1 MYESP
6 HHEYDPSWN
15 YQEDEEPLPDVVR
28 LVDEA
33 LKAHE
38 QEGVFRGLELLPVHV
53 FYVTG
58 LEEEG
63 HLAKY
68 ASGTSSDPFIMLDTR
83 YLEAV
88 ADEYGVRL
96 WDAVESTLL
105 HEYGHAYME
114 ATGRHD
120 EVSEAREERIV
131 EKFAKTYWKTRD
143 LKKAI
148 KVLAS

>member
-6 HHEYDPSWN
+6 HHEYSPEWD
-15 YQEDEEPLPDVVR
+15 YEIDEEPLDDVVK
-28 LVDEA
+28 LVDQV
-33 LKAHE
+33 LKLHE
-38 QEGVFRGLELLPVHV
+38 QEGVFLGLELRPAHV

-58 LEEEG
+58 LEEER

-68 ASGTSSDPFIMLDTR
+68 ISGTSEDPFIVLDLR
-83 YLEAV
+83 YLEAT
-88 ADEYGVRL
+88 AFEYGVRL
-96 WDAVESTLL
+96 LDEVESTLL

-120 EVSEAREERIV
+120 EMSAAREERIV

-148 KVLAS
+148 KVLVS